1 MNSSTNKEHIKML
14 KAVVVIAVIVI
25 VYKKFF
31 DKSEKMGNLFK
42 KKGSKT
48 IEQLNTKIAKL
59 KKEKEELDTYSTGI
73 RSDLSRTRGELSAC
87 ERKMSSCLKR

>member
-48 IEQLNTKIAKL
+48 IEQLNTKIAK
-59 KKEKEELDTYSTGI
+59 
-73 RSDLSRTRGELSAC
+73 
-87 ERKMSSCLKR
+87 